1 MRHAATQL
9 LIVHDPDDTG
19 RYTCTELIPILA
31 TGTPCRH
38 YVSQCA

>member
-19 RYTCTELIPILA
+19 SYTCTELIPIR
-31 TGTPCRH
+31 RH
-38 YVSQCA
+38 WHAV